1 MSDETVLT
9 LTGIGVPPYSAR
21 GLTQTLEPI
30 EQAASLQRT
39 INGVLHDLSLSAFRK
54 YKSTITGSDQRPPAC
69 DGVWPGQVVE
79 VDCIAEL
86 AYPESGTPERTE
98 VSGSSI
104 DEGDGYIYYRPHLT
118 MIVTG
123 FRLSKDEYGAITG
136 WTMDLEEQ

>member
-69 DGVWPGQVVE
+69 DGVWPGKLVE

-86 AYPESGTPERTE
+86 AYSEGGTPERDA
-98 VSGSSI
+98 VGGSSV
-104 DEGDGYIYYRPHLT
+104 EDGFVYYRPHLT
-118 MIVTG
+118 MMVTG
-123 FRLSKDEYGAITG
+123 FQLSKDEWGAIIG
-136 WTMDLEEQ
+136 WTMDLEEK

>member
-39 INGVLHDLSLSAFRK
+39 INGVLHDLSPSAFRK

-69 DGVWPGQVVE
+69 DGVWPGKLVE
-79 VDCIAEL
+79 IDCIVEL
-86 AYPESGTPERTE
+86 AYPEGGTPERAA
-98 VSGSSI
+98 VSGSSVE
-104 DEGDGYIYYRPHLT
+104 DNDGFVYYRPHLT
-118 MIVTG
+118 MMVTS
-123 FRLSKDEYGAITG
+123 FKLSKDEYGAIID